1 MYTPNV
7 TTIMVRVHNEWKCDH
22 CGRAFKKLNSLYMHL
37 AFCPIRRLKRM
48 GVLDWEVSLSSK
60 CPWFEDG
67 NPYLEME
74 KSMKDSGTLIPPPGY
89 D

>member
-1 MYTPNV
+1 
-7 TTIMVRVHNEWKCDH
+7 
-22 CGRAFKKLNSLYMHL
+22 MHL